1 MNALLTAEM
10 AVWAPEETPG
20 WMAPAPEPDHA
31 LAALDREGLRLSGT
45 VLAMALLSALAA
57 GVISLFGTM

>member
-10 AVWAPEETPG
+10 AVWVPDDAPSLAAT
-20 WMAPAPEPDHA
+20 APQPEPA
-31 LAALDREGLRLSGT
+31 LAALDRQGLRLSGT
-45 VLAMALLSALAA
+45 VLAMAVLSALAA